1 LCRYV
6 LAAFR
11 RGSAYSTEAG
21 LKYFIR
27 GAFASGLLLYG
38 TTLIYGSTGSINF
51 GDLQRLRIGG
61 DRMNDKARRVGLRRV
76 VMARLF
82 KLSAAPFHM

>member
-1 LCRYV
+1 
-6 LAAFR
+6 
-11 RGSAYSTEAG
+11 

-38 TTLIYGSTGSINF
+38 TTLIYGATGSINF
-51 GDLQRLRIGG
+51 GDRQRLRIGG
-61 DRMNDKARRVGLRRV
+61 DRVHDKVRGVGRRRV
-76 VMARLF
+76 MIARLF

>member
-1 LCRYV
+1 L
-6 LAAFR
+6 
-11 RGSAYSTEAG
+11 
-21 LKYFIR
+21 

-51 GDLQRLRIGG
+51 GDRQRLMIGG
-61 DRMNDKARRVGLRRV
+61 DLLHNQVRRAGMRRV
-76 VMARLF
+76 VMARRF